1 MSATQDVRVRRITRQ
16 GRDTGSRVLPVEAA
30 IAVEVNG
37 VAYAVMMA
45 SPLDLIDFATG
56 FMLSEQLVRHV
67 RDIRGIEAVEV
78 PLGWRLMVQLAP
90 HAAEGWLARVRV
102 RVSEGSCGLCGLESL
117 EQVARP
123 LPSVPDAPA
132 VADAALF
139 AALDDLRAHQPLNA
153 LTGGLHAAAFCAPDG
168 RVLMARED
176 VGRHNALD
184 KLIGALARAG
194 TDASAGFIL
203 LSARCSHE
211 LVEKTVIAG
220 CPCLVTISTATTLAV
235 ARAQAA
241 GLRLVALARPDAMLE
256 MC

>member
-1 MSATQDVRVRRITRQ
+1 M
-16 GRDTGSRVLPVEAA
+16 LPVEVAV
-30 IAVEVNG
+30 AVEVNG
-37 VAYAVMMA
+37 LAYAVMMA
-45 SPLDLIDFATG
+45 SPLDLVDFVTG
-56 FMLSEQLVRHV
+56 FLLSERLVASAA
-67 RDIRGIEAVEV
+67 DIRSIEAVEV
-78 PLGWRLMVQLAP
+78 ALGWRLIIEVAP
-90 HAAEGWLARVRV
+90 EPGEAWRDRVRV

-123 LPSVPDAPA
+123 LPPVPTGPEISDT
-132 VADAALF
+132 ALF
-139 AALDDLRAHQPLNA
+139 AALGGLRAHQPLNA
-153 LTGGLHAAAFCAPDG
+153 ETGGLHAAAFCDAEG
-168 RVLMARED
+168 RVLLARED

-194 TDASAGFIL
+194 MDPASGFIL

-220 CPCLVTISTATTLAV
+220 CPLLVTISTATTLAV
-235 ARAQAA
+235 ARAQAS